1 MKRTKKKA
9 KPMIVFLLENKN
21 EVMSFFFCCSVV
33 EET

>member
-21 EVMSFFFCCSVV
+21 EAMSFFLL
-33 EET
+33 

>member
-21 EVMSFFFCCSVV
+21 EAMSFFFAVV
-33 EET
+33 